1 MHQLAKIW
9 APYLFI
15 LCSEFLS
22 LLIKSNPHPGI
33 EIKINNKAPKISHL
47 LFADD
52 TLLFG
57 TASTK
62 TAGELAGILR
72 RYCELSGEA
81 VNSLKSNILF
91 GPKVPASAKRAILH
105 MLSQR
110 PTNSL
115 SYLGITLR
123 PGKIKI
129 ADFNYV
135 LDKMT
140 CKNRSWGHMHLS
152 MAGRAALIKSSLSTL
167 PAWPSFGMGGGRK
180 GAALCTLPSGR
191 KFVCPKTAV
200 AWVLKI
206 YIYGEE
212 F

>member
-1 MHQLAKIW
+1 MECISSPRFGLLINGSRSKWINATCGLLEGCPLS
-9 APYLFI
+9 PYLFI

-33 EIKINNKAPKISHL
+33 GIKINNKAPKISHL

-129 ADFNYV
+129 AEFNYV
-135 LDKMT
+135 L
-140 CKNRSWGHMHLS
+140 
-152 MAGRAALIKSSLSTL
+152 
-167 PAWPSFGMGGGRK
+167 
-180 GAALCTLPSGR
+180 
-191 KFVCPKTAV
+191 
-200 AWVLKI
+200 
-206 YIYGEE
+206 
-212 F
+212 

>member
-1 MHQLAKIW
+1 
-9 APYLFI
+9 
-15 LCSEFLS
+15 
-22 LLIKSNPHPGI
+22 
-33 EIKINNKAPKISHL
+33 
-47 LFADD
+47 
-52 TLLFG
+52 
-57 TASTK
+57 
-62 TAGELAGILR
+62 
-72 RYCELSGEA
+72 
-81 VNSLKSNILF
+81 
-91 GPKVPASAKRAILH
+91 

-129 ADFNYV
+129 AYFNYV

-140 CKNRSWGHMHLS
+140 CKIGSWGHRHLS

-167 PAWPSFGMGGGRK
+167 PLHGLTTSPLPVSTMKKINSLLSPFFWNGGRK

-191 KFVCPKTAV
+191 KFVCLKTAV